1 MDLLN
6 ILSICLFG
14 LIVNFVFPFLT
25 INSFNSSILRSVGIN
40 NQSQYLVNKFRSIF
54 FVKKVKNLSENITL
68 YIYINLIFYTIE
80 FSWNLSSMFSFIR

>member
-14 LIVNFVFPFLT
+14 LIVNFVFVFPFLT

-40 NQSQYLVNKFRSIF
+40 D
-54 FVKKVKNLSENITL
+54 
-68 YIYINLIFYTIE
+68 
-80 FSWNLSSMFSFIR
+80 